1 MLPVFADGSQ
11 IAPWFSPLSGAGLQ
25 YPVGLLALAVLLEA
39 WAVRRP
45 ADRLRSGIGITLGMA
60 SALAWVAAGLGWSR
74 DHGGDMPMGQ
84 LQQLFAVAL
93 AVLCSFAW
101 WLHRQIFPRC
111 ARLTATAGR
120 RLPVAL
126 TLAASILAA
135 FEGDEIGRTGPS
147 GVAPGS
153 PGFPSL
159 MASGERNGP
168 PLERSGEAEN
178 PTARR
183 LCWQS
188 QPEFLRRPGFGW
200 QNNDS
205 GLAFEGVGLGPRT
218 EGR

>member
-25 YPVGLLALAVLLEA
+25 YSVGLLALAVLLDA

-45 ADRLRSGIGITLGMA
+45 ADRLRRGIGITLGMA
-60 SALAWVAAGLGWSR
+60 SALAWVAVGLGWSR
-74 DHGGDMPMGQ
+74 EHGGDSPVGQ
-84 LQQLFAVAL
+84 LQQVFAVAL

-135 FEGDEIGRTGPS
+135 FEGGEIGRPGQA
-147 GVAPGS
+147 GGAPGS

-168 PLERSGEAEN
+168 ILERSGEAEN
-178 PTARR
+178 PAARR
-183 LCWQS
+183 FCWQS
-188 QPEFLRRPGFGW
+188 QPEFPRRHGFNW
-200 QNNDS
+200 AEQ
-205 GLAFEGVGLGPRT
+205 
-218 EGR
+218 

>member
-11 IAPWFSPLSGAGLQ
+11 IAPWFSPLSGIGLQ

-39 WAVRRP
+39 CAVWWP
-45 ADRLRSGIGITLGMA
+45 ADRLRSAIGITLGMA

-74 DHGGDMPMGQ
+74 DDGGDLPMGQ

-135 FEGDEIGRTGPS
+135 FEGGQIGRTRQS

-159 MASGERNGP
+159 MASGERNGAT
-168 PLERSGEAEN
+168 LERSGEAKN

-183 LCWQS
+183 VCRQS
-188 QPEFLRRPGFGW
+188 RSELACRHALRW
-200 QNNDS
+200 QNYDPGMVLN
-205 GLAFEGVGLGPRT
+205 GVGLEAKI